1 MSATPASEDK
11 PDAAARSGGLFA
23 SLKNL
28 LLTLLS
34 TGRTRAEL
42 LVVEIEEEKFRLIGL
57 WMQATGIAFLLAL
70 GVIMAVFSLAL
81 AFWEQRVQVFGVFAA
96 VFFIAAFW
104 LAFSLRRQARKPS
117 RLFQSSLAELE
128 QDISQLQDEA

>member
-1 MSATPASEDK
+1 MTAPNTGEGSH
-11 PDAAARSGGLFA
+11 GGLFA

-57 WMQATGIAFLLAL
+57 WMQATGIAFLTAL
-70 GVIMAVFSLAL
+70 GIIMAVFSLAL
-81 AFWEQRVQVFGVFAA
+81 AFWEQRVLVFGAFAGI
-96 VFFIAAFW
+96 FFIAAFW
-104 LAFSLRRQARKPS
+104 LAFSLRRQFRKPS
-117 RLFQSSLAELE
+117 RLFQGSLGELE
-128 QDISQLQDEA
+128 QDIAQLRDPQ